1 MVDLGVN
8 GSATGV
14 GKQPDKQTGVGK
26 QSDKQAVYNDLLTYR
41 EAICV
46 PYQKLV
52 SVEEG
57 YDFLVPSCTCI
68 KMYVL

>member
-8 GSATGV
+8 GSAIGV

-57 YDFLVPSCTCI
+57 
-68 KMYVL
+68 